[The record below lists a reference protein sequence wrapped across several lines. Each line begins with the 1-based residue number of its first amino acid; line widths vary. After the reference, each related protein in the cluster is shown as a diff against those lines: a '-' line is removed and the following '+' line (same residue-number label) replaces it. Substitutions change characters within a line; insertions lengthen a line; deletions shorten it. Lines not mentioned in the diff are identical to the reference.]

1 MEQEEELNDEE
12 KADEGKAFLPRER
25 PFSTEQLVRRAYE
38 GLGHPGNE
46 RLARILQTANASKKV
61 IDYAKNLVCATCQQH
76 ELARPLEQL
85 RHQKNYHPTIPL
97 ELPTPGKK
105 RRMALNI
112 VRWSTRFQMV
122 IPLRSH
128 TAPDTR
134 GASLEWVRFMGVP
147 KGLLGKNSVRRSK
160 MEQN

>member
-76 ELARPLEQL
+76 ELARPP
-85 RHQKNYHPTIPL
+85 RAAAPPK
-97 ELPTPGKK
+97 ELPP
-105 RRMALNI
+105 N
-112 VRWSTRFQMV
+112 
-122 IPLRSH
+122 H
-128 TAPDTR
+128 T
-134 GASLEWVRFMGVP
+134 VGVAYA
-147 KGLLGKNSVRRSK
+147 G
-160 MEQN
+160 